1 MTLPIST
8 ERLVLRRFTDG
19 DVRDLLA
26 CVADASFANATPEIE
41 ATEAGVRR
49 YIAMQNGLQP
59 FERGRCFDLA
69 VERRADGTVI
79 GLVSMVRD
87 EHEQAA
93 IGYAL
98 GIDYRGE
105 RYATEAA
112 RGLIGFGFGSLG
124 LRRIHADTHSD
135 NTASWKVME
144 RVGMTRE
151 GGVREATRGAGTSAG
166 VVTYGMLAT
175 QWRELVAARDADGA
189 STAAGVCL

>member
-1 MTLPIST
+1 MTVPIST
-8 ERLVLRRFTDG
+8 ERLVLRRFTEG
-19 DVRDLLA
+19 DAQDLLA
-26 CVADASFANATPEIE
+26 CVADASFASATPEIE

-49 YIAMQNGLQP
+49 YIEMQNGYQP

-93 IGYAL
+93 IRYAIR
-98 GIDYRGE
+98 IDVRGQG
-105 RYATEAA
+105 YATEAA
-112 RGLIGFGFGSLG
+112 RGLIGYGFGWLG
-124 LRRIHADTHSD
+124 RRRIHADTHSD
-135 NTASWKVME
+135 NPASWKVME

-151 GGVREATRGAGTSAG
+151 GGVREATRAAGTSAG

-175 QWRELVAARDADGA
+175 QWHESVAARDADG
-189 STAAGVCL
+189 TCT

>member
-1 MTLPIST
+1 MTLPIT
-8 ERLVLRRFTDG
+8 TMRLILRRFTEG
-19 DVRDLLA
+19 DAQDLLA

-49 YIAMQNGLQP
+49 YVEMQNGLQP

-69 VERRADGTVI
+69 VERRTDGTVI

-98 GIDYRGE
+98 GSDFRGHG
-105 RYATEAA
+105 YATEAA
-112 RGLIGFGFGSLG
+112 RGLIGYGFGSLG

-135 NTASWKVME
+135 NPASWKVME

-151 GGVREATRGAGTSAG
+151 GGVREAKRGTATSAG

-175 QWRELVAARDADGA
+175 QWHESVAARDADG
-189 STAAGVCL
+189 TCT